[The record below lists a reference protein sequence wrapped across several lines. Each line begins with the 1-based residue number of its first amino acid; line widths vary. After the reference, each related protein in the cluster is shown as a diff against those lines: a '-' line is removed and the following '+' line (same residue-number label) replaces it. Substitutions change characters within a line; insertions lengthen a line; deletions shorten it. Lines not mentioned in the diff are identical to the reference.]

1 VVRLSNRRKRRKGQK
16 TRVFD
21 LMALHVRAS
30 NREFA
35 EFDNSFANGARKFT
49 NREMATTLSALK
61 KFAMPLVEVGQ
72 SL

>member
-1 VVRLSNRRKRRKGQK
+1 
-16 TRVFD
+16 
-21 LMALHVRAS
+21 MALHVCVS